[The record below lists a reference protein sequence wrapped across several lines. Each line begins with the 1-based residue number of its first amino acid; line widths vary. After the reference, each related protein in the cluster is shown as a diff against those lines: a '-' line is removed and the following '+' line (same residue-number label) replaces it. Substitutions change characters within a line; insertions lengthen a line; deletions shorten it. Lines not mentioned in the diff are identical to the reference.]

1 MDVGQ
6 ADVSSTV
13 AVGEVGVI
21 DTQQMEH
28 VGMQVVHGQF
38 VFNHPVAV
46 FVGGAVNGPPFN
58 ASAGH
63 PQAESLGIVI
73 AAVGALGKWGA
84 SEFSTEDQEGALQ
97 KSACFQI
104 LNEGCNGLIDG

>member
-46 FVGGAVNGPPFN
+46 FVGGAVKWPP
-58 ASAGH
+58 
-63 PQAESLGIVI
+63 L
-73 AAVGALGKWGA
+73 
-84 SEFSTEDQEGALQ
+84 
-97 KSACFQI
+97 
-104 LNEGCNGLIDG
+104 